1 MNGRIVQISGS
12 VIDVA
17 FPEGNLPKIR
27 EALTVSADSDR
38 RVMEVAQHV
47 DSHTVRCIMLS
58 ESEGLYRGM
67 EVTATGDNI
76 RVPVGEATLGNGR
89 VFITAQKDPT
99 YDEPSPSNLYKTGTV
114 CQIKH
119 VTKNQNGNLLVT
131 FEGVCRAKIVDYYNN
146 DGYIT
151 ADVIFMRITTSSTD
165 MVRTEAAR
173 KEIFNTIEEYT
184 KLNSSVSD
192 EFKNAA
198 SSLRSPRLFS

>member
-1 MNGRIVQISGS
+1 MPGYIERTERKPLPVIPIRDNVAFPSVQISLELVRPS
-12 VIDVA
+12 ALKA
-17 FPEGNLPKIR
+17 F
-27 EALTVSADSDR
+27 
-38 RVMEVAQHV
+38 
-47 DSHTVRCIMLS
+47 
-58 ESEGLYRGM
+58 
-67 EVTATGDNI
+67 
-76 RVPVGEATLGNGR
+76 GEATLGNGR